1 MLMCVRCFLCQI
13 FFLLILQSGWELL
26 TASCRIFCTAVMTF
40 NCAELPQTPVL
51 WAVIPYIKD
60 EREHDSFPFSPILAS
75 LLCYLVPGGW
85 YIRTYIHTHTH
96 LYTHQHT
103 EQLHTGALYTLK
115 ASCSTNHSQPY
126 NGEISPEP
134 VNEQRQ
140 KPGVTDLLGSF
151 PQVWGAW
158 DEMAALCPLHFREKK
173 ECFRSTAPHTC
184 LVQPLSSLGQPE
196 PSAPASPIL
205 SYFCNHNFLLK
216 KS

>member
-1 MLMCVRCFLCQI
+1 MPHQGNRDSRIINSFITSSLCLKVFDFVQCSCVLGVFCVRFF

-96 LYTHQHT
+96 TSIYTPTHRAAPYWS
-103 EQLHTGALYTLK
+103 LV
-115 ASCSTNHSQPY
+115 HSE
-126 NGEISPEP
+126 G
-134 VNEQRQ
+134 
-140 KPGVTDLLGSF
+140 
-151 PQVWGAW
+151 
-158 DEMAALCPLHFREKK
+158 
-173 ECFRSTAPHTC
+173 
-184 LVQPLSSLGQPE
+184 
-196 PSAPASPIL
+196 
-205 SYFCNHNFLLK
+205 FL
-216 KS
+216 